1 MSNGEDKNTTI
12 STQVI
17 SASLTMITVIGAF
30 AVFIIEKREIGFW
43 YYLTAGLAFLCF
55 VISIFLGGK
64 GLSGKGANKTPNPYF
79 NWQAITALTGIILFC
94 FSVFLGKEKPD
105 DLEKKISEQDKIIIE
120 LRTKDEFRANEM
132 QRLSD
137 DINKLTKQ
145 IEEMKKATVPNST
158 LPKAGQTEVKKQ

>member
-43 YYLTAGLAFLCF
+43 YYLTAGLAFFCF
-55 VISIFLGGK
+55 VISIFFGGK

-79 NWQAITALTGIILFC
+79 NWQASTAFLGIILFC
-94 FSVFLGKEKPD
+94 VSVFLGKEKPD
-105 DLEKKISEQDKIIIE
+105 DLEKKVNEQDKIIIE
-120 LRTKDEFRANEM
+120 LKTKDEFRAKEI

-137 DINKLTKQ
+137 ELNKLTKQ
-145 IEEMKKATVPNST
+145 IDEMNKATVPNST
-158 LPKAGQTEVKKQ
+158 LPKAGQTGVKKQ

>member
-43 YYLTAGLAFLCF
+43 YYLTAGLAFFCF

-64 GLSGKGANKTPNPYF
+64 GLSGKGANKKPNPYF
-79 NWQAITALTGIILFC
+79 NWQAITSFLGIILFC
-94 FSVFLGKEKPD
+94 VSVFLGKEKPD
-105 DLEKKISEQDKIIIE
+105 DLEKKVNEQDKIIIE
-120 LRTKDEFRANEM
+120 LRTKDEFRAKEI

-137 DINKLTKQ
+137 DINILTKQ
-145 IEEMKKATVPNST
+145 IDEMKKATVTYST
-158 LPKAGQTEVKKQ
+158 LPKAGQVEVKKQ

>member
-1 MSNGEDKNTTI
+1 MSNREDKNTTI

-17 SASLTMITVIGAF
+17 SASLTMITVIGVF

-43 YYLTAGLAFLCF
+43 YYLTAGLAFFCF

-64 GLSGKGANKTPNPYF
+64 GLSGKDDNKTPNPYF
-79 NWQAITALTGIILFC
+79 NWQAITALLGIILFC
-94 FSVFLGKEKPD
+94 VSVFLGKEKPD
-105 DLEKKISEQDKIIIE
+105 DLEKKVNEQDKIIIE
-120 LRTKDEFRANEM
+120 LNTKDEFRAKEI

-137 DINKLTKQ
+137 DLNKLTKE
-145 IEEMKKATVPNST
+145 IDEMKKATVPNST

>member
-43 YYLTAGLAFLCF
+43 YYLTAGLAFFCF

-79 NWQAITALTGIILFC
+79 NWQAITALIGIILFC
-94 FSVFLGKEKPD
+94 VSVFLGKEKPD
-105 DLEKKISEQDKIIIE
+105 ELEKKV
-120 LRTKDEFRANEM
+120 NE
-132 QRLSD
+132 
-137 DINKLTKQ
+137 
-145 IEEMKKATVPNST
+145 
-158 LPKAGQTEVKKQ
+158 